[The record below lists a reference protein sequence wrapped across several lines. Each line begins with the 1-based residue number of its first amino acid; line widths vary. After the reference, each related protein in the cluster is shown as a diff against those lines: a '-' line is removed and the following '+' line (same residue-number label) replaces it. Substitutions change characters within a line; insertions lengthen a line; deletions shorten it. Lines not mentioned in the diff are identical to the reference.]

1 MIMHGSPL
9 KEFERKTNNK
19 ECLKKSPLVTD
30 WLGVLLVR
38 WMLLGPQVS
47 IDILVDVWWGHM
59 GRRRLVRTSHRRGI
73 I

>member
-9 KEFERKTNNK
+9 KEFERKTNK
-19 ECLKKSPLVTD
+19 KCLKKKSPLVTG

-38 WMLLGPQVS
+38 WMLLGPQVG

-59 GRRRLVRTSHRRGI
+59 GRRLVRTSHRRGI

>member
-1 MIMHGSPL
+1 MREP
-9 KEFERKTNNK
+9 RKGIIDRRNRQR
-19 ECLKKSPLVTD
+19 STD
-30 WLGVLLVR
+30 WLRVLLVR

-59 GRRRLVRTSHRRGI
+59 GRRLVRTSHRRGI